1 MNELQI
7 IEHENQRVLLTSQ
20 LAESYGTTSKV
31 ISNNFNN
38 NKEHYQDG
46 KHFFILQGEEKRR
59 FISNCPKIED
69 GLKNAKT
76 VYLWTERGAFLHAKS
91 LNTDQAW
98 EVYDSLVEHYFQS
111 QQAKPNMLPANYKEA
126 LLQLVAQVEANERLE
141 LENKELR
148 PKGAYFDDLVDRN
161 LLTNF
166 RDTAKELKLRQN
178 DFINYLLEDGYIY
191 RDQRNK
197 LKPYSEYV
205 NKGLFEL
212 KEFTSRYSDH
222 ADVQTMITPKGRE
235 TFRLLYCN

>member
-20 LAESYGTTSKV
+20 LAEIYGTTSKV

-38 NKEHYQDG
+38 NKERYQEG
-46 KHFFILQGEEKRR
+46 KHYFCLAGEELKR
-59 FISNCPKIED
+59 FLQSSNL
-69 GLKNAKT
+69 GLQNQSK
-76 VYLWTERGAFLHAKS
+76 VRSIYLWTERGAFLHAKS

-111 QQAKPNMLPANYKEA
+111 QSAKPGVLPANYKEA
-126 LLQLVAQVEANERLE
+126 LLQLVAQVEENGRLE

-161 LLTNF
+161 LLTSF

-178 DFINYLLEDGYIY
+178 DFINYLLQDGYIY
-191 RDQRNK
+191 RDQKNK
-197 LKPYSEYV
+197 LKPYSEYIY
-205 NKGLFEL
+205 KGLFEL
-212 KEFTSRYSDH
+212 KEFTSRYSEH

>member
-20 LAESYGTTSKV
+20 LAESYGTNSDV
-31 ISNNFNN
+31 ITKNFNR
-38 NKEHYQDG
+38 NKERYQEG
-46 KHFFILQGEEKRR
+46 KHYFVLEGENKKQFIDQGQFDR
-59 FISNCPKIED
+59 

-76 VYLWTERGAFLHAKS
+76 IYLWTERGAFLHAKS

-111 QQAKPNMLPANYKEA
+111 QSAKPGVLPANYKEA
-126 LLQLVAQVEANERLE
+126 LLQLVAQVEENERLE

-161 LLTNF
+161 LLTSF

-178 DFINYLLEDGYIY
+178 DFINYLLQDGYIY
-191 RDQRNK
+191 RDQKNK
-197 LKPYSEYV
+197 LKPYSEYIY
-205 NKGLFEL
+205 KGLFEL
-212 KEFTSRYSDH
+212 KEFTSRYSEH

>member
-20 LAESYGTTSKV
+20 LAESYGTNSDV
-31 ISNNFNN
+31 ITKNFNR
-38 NKEHYQDG
+38 NKERYQEG
-46 KHFFILQGEEKRR
+46 KHYFVLEGENKKQFIDQGQFDR
-59 FISNCPKIED
+59 

-76 VYLWTERGAFLHAKS
+76 IYLWTERGAFLHAKS

-111 QQAKPNMLPANYKEA
+111 QSAKPGVLPANYKEA
-126 LLQLVAQVEANERLE
+126 LLQLVAQVEENERLE

-161 LLTNF
+161 LLTSF

-178 DFINYLLEDGYIY
+178 DFINYLPQDGYIY
-191 RDQRNK
+191 RDQKNK
-197 LKPYSEYV
+197 LKPYSEYIY
-205 NKGLFEL
+205 KGLFEL
-212 KEFTSRYSDH
+212 KEFTSRYSEH